1 MSLFTYLIDNHGLP
15 SDHYLQTI
23 GAGTEAFNGTR
34 AWFTVSPYTISLS
47 TE

>member
-1 MSLFTYLIDNHGLP
+1 MSFFTYLIDNYGLP